1 LFIYKIKMFNTMC
14 KESLRVS
21 SLLTAESSPLFNDWP
36 RRDPA
41 VMDRWLS
48 VGRRYDHFGNAI
60 FDSPATLSS
69 SLAGLSWS
77 P

>member
-1 LFIYKIKMFNTMC
+1 LFIQKIKMFNTMC

-21 SLLTAESSPLFNDWP
+21 SLLTAVSSPLLNDWL

-41 VMDRWLS
+41 VMDLWLS
-48 VGRRYDHFGNAI
+48 VGRRYDHIGHAI

>member
-1 LFIYKIKMFNTMC
+1 MFNTMC
-14 KESLRVS
+14 KESLWVS
-21 SLLTAESSPLFNDWP
+21 SLLSAVLSPLLNDWL

-41 VMDRWLS
+41 VMDLWLS

-60 FDSPATLSS
+60 FDLPTTLSS

>member
-1 LFIYKIKMFNTMC
+1 MFNTMC

-21 SLLTAESSPLFNDWP
+21 SLLTALSSPLLNDWP
-36 RRDPA
+36 RHDPG
-41 VMDRWLS
+41 VMDLWLS
-48 VGRRYDHFGNAI
+48 VGRRYDHFGHAI
-60 FDSPATLSS
+60 FDSLTTLSS

>member
-1 LFIYKIKMFNTMC
+1 L
-14 KESLRVS
+14 SAVL
-21 SLLTAESSPLFNDWP
+21 SPLLNDWLC
-36 RRDPA
+36 RDPA
-41 VMDRWLS
+41 VMDLWLS